1 MRGRGG
7 RKSAASL
14 SVVNVLGNDRPAPPD
29 DLAETEA
36 KEWREIAGR
45 MPPDW
50 FTRENFPLLAEYCR
64 HIVRARDLAQD
75 ITAFKRFPPEVRLTS
90 DGIQRYDMLL
100 RMADR
105 ERATMVNLA
114 TKMRLTQQSRYRAD
128 KAAPA
133 VDRGKTVSKP
143 WEMDE

>member
-1 MRGRGG
+1 MAQRG

-14 SVVNVLGNDRPAPPD
+14 SVVSVLGNERPAPPD
-29 DLAETEA
+29 DLTEEEAE
-36 KEWREIAGR
+36 EWRAIASR
-45 MPPDW
+45 MPHDW

-64 HIVRARDLAQD
+64 HIVRSRDLAKD
-75 ITAFKRFPPEVRLTS
+75 IAAFKRFPTEVRLTT
-90 DGIQRYDMLL
+90 DGIHRYDTLL

-105 ERATMVNLA
+105 ERAALVNLA

-133 VDRGKTVSKP
+133 VERGKTVRKP
-143 WEMDE
+143 WEKDE